1 MLYKKCIALV
11 CAVVLL
17 LVVCLPAAAA
27 TPSISSRAAVL
38 IDASTGYVLYEKNA
52 HEPLAM
58 ASTTK
63 LMTALL
69 AAETLDWESTVT
81 VPDEAVLVEGSSL
94 GLRGGDTL
102 TVEDLVT
109 GMLLASGNDAANA
122 VALLT
127 CDSVPA
133 FAKKMNERAA
143 AIGMTDSHFVTPSG
157 LDEGE
162 HHSSAYD
169 MALLAGEVLRND
181 RLAPICAAKQASIH
195 INGVKTTVTN
205 HNKLLRLYADCVGM
219 KTGFTKKAGRCLVS
233 AARRGDVTL
242 IAVTLNGGD
251 YWNDHIKLYDTGF
264 DAMTTTELPVTRLPA
279 MPVSGGVEATV
290 GLTATPPTVTLPAG
304 MLDALTVRASR
315 PAFLWAPVSAGQ
327 PVGSVIWEYQRKRVA
342 EVPLIAIATVDARP
356 VADTATQI
364 RRLFT
369 ALLKALLSEP

>member
-1 MLYKKCIALV
+1 MYKKCIALV
-11 CAVVLL
+11 CVVTLL

-127 CDSVPA
+127 CDSVEA
-133 FAKKMNERAA
+133 FAEKMNERAA

-157 LDEGE
+157 LDEGD

-169 MALLAGEVLRND
+169 MALLAGEVLQND
-181 RLAPICAAKQASIH
+181 RLATICAAKQASIH

-205 HNKLLRLYADCVGM
+205 HNKLLKLYADCVGM

-251 YWNDHIKLYDTGF
+251 YWNDHIKLYDAGF
-264 DAMTTTELPVTRLPA
+264 ETMTTTELPVTRLLE

-290 GLTATPPTVTLPAG
+290 GLMAAPPTVTLPAG
-304 MLDALTVRASR
+304 AFDALTVRVSR

-327 PVGSVIWEYQRKRVA
+327 SVGSVIWEYQGKRVA

>member
-11 CAVVLL
+11 CAVTLL

-69 AAETLDWESTVT
+69 AAETLDWESTDT
-81 VPDEAVLVEGSSL
+81 VPDEAVVVEGSWL

-127 CDSVPA
+127 CDSVEA
-133 FAKKMNERAA
+133 FAEKMNERAA
-143 AIGMTDSHFVTPSG
+143 VIGMTDSHFVTPSG
-157 LDEGE
+157 LDEGD

-205 HNKLLRLYADCVGM
+205 HNKLLKLYADCVGM

-264 DAMTTTELPVTRLPA
+264 EAMTAAERPVPSLPE

-290 GLTATPPTVTLPAG
+290 GLTAAPPTVTLPAG
-304 MLDALTVRASR
+304 AFDALAVRVSR

-327 PVGSVIWEYQRKRVA
+327 SVGSVIWEYQGKRVA

>member
-1 MLYKKCIALV
+1 MLYKKCIALL

-127 CDSVPA
+127 CDSLPA

-205 HNKLLRLYADCVGM
+205 HNKLLKLYADCVGM

-251 YWNDHIKLYDTGF
+251 YWNDHIKLYDAGF
-264 DAMTTTELPVTRLPA
+264 ETMTTTELSVPPLPA
-279 MPVSGGVEATV
+279 TPVSGGVEATV
-290 GLTATPPTVTLPAG
+290 GLTATPPTVTLPAV
-304 MLDALTVRASR
+304 MLDALTVRVSR

-327 PVGSVIWEYQRKRVA
+327 PVGSVIWEYQGKRVA

-356 VADTATQI
+356 VANTATQI